1 MLRIYGDYKM
11 SQLMKRAIIFL
22 LETESKR
29 LQKLPYDGTPGWY
42 DKKKEISRINKL
54 IEDLRHE

>member
-1 MLRIYGDYKM
+1 MN
-11 SQLMKRAIIFL
+11 QLIKEAVIFL

-42 DKKKEISRINKL
+42 DKKKEINKINKM

>member
-1 MLRIYGDYKM
+1 
-11 SQLMKRAIIFL
+11 MKRAVILL
-22 LETESKR
+22 LEIESKR

-42 DKKKEISRINKL
+42 DKKKEINKINKM